1 MNCACAVVTN
11 NSILRAGARHARE
24 RDASLFPRSPNWRTP
39 SSREASRRR
48 SDGSPI
54 PPDASYPSIY
64 PSVRPSVRPSDGG
77 RSVDQLAERDRRDSR
92 MPGLRPTGLPHVA
105 LSIPPAFLSR
115 TSTFHFETST
125 PIRPRPYRTFAPTQK
140 TGVVVN
146 SWAATV
152 EKSVAFVETSFPSPS
167 FSLYPFMSSFLGQ
180 INLGQP
186 VIRGLMYLNFR
197 GTQLSRAEQS
207 HGMHVPI
214 IPATQPALRRDENV
228 R

>member
-54 PPDASYPSIY
+54 PPRRLLPFYLSIC
-64 PSVRPSVRPSDGG
+64 PSVRPSVRLTVAGQSISWP
-77 RSVDQLAERDRRDSR
+77 RDRRDSR

-115 TSTFHFETST
+115 VHRRSTSK
-125 PIRPRPYRTFAPTQK
+125 PPRRSAPGPT
-140 TGVVVN
+140 
-146 SWAATV
+146 
-152 EKSVAFVETSFPSPS
+152 EPLP
-167 FSLYPFMSSFLGQ
+167 
-180 INLGQP
+180 
-186 VIRGLMYLNFR
+186 
-197 GTQLSRAEQS
+197 
-207 HGMHVPI
+207 
-214 IPATQPALRRDENV
+214 LRRK
-228 R
+228 RASS